1 MDKAPQGHTPG
12 KWRASECRS
21 TCNVN
26 ILETGKRDGVVIGI
40 LNRSTAVENRANAQF
55 VVTACNSHY
64 DLLEVLKNAI
74 ISIQITKLP
83 RGSGVASN
91 EQILEIM
98 KQSFEQAIA
107 KAEGKG

>member
-40 LNRSTAVENRANAQF
+40 MNRSTAVENRANAQF
-55 VVTACNSHY
+55 VVTACNSFY
-64 DLLEVLKNAI
+64 ELLEAC
-74 ISIQITKLP
+74 
-83 RGSGVASN
+83 RVAVY
-91 EQILEIM
+91 EYEM
-98 KQSFEQAIA
+98 KRDLMPQLIPSPAVQAA
-107 KAEGKG
+107 MRAVKKAEGKE